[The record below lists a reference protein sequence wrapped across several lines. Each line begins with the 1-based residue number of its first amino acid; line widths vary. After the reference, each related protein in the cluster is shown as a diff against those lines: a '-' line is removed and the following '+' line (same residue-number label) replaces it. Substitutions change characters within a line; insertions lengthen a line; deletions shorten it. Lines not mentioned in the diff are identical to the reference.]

1 MRLIWLTTEVCDPS
15 PVFQKGETATSA
27 LFQRDYA
34 MCLKYCLRIKRIY
47 NAEKSQ
53 GIKKGSISAKKMAE
67 VCCIELACLFG
78 MKESKKAH

>member
-1 MRLIWLTTEVCDPS
+1 
-15 PVFQKGETATSA
+15 
-27 LFQRDYA
+27 